1 MLVARGSFVSLKTA
15 REIQGPILVCV
26 SRDRWSIV
34 HGCWLLA
41 RAEVAEGRRH
51 AAKPRREP
59 GAQRRI
65 RHRQGEADSLFAEGE
80 IASSEGR
87 GQDARALVDESRR
100 IRIEIG
106 DRPEIV
112 ECDAALSR
120 MTTKELA

>member
-1 MLVARGSFVSLKTA
+1 M
-15 REIQGPILVCV
+15 
-26 SRDRWSIV
+26 
-34 HGCWLLA
+34 
-41 RAEVAEGRRH
+41 AEGRRDV
-51 AAKPRREP
+51 ANRCSPRSRELR
-59 GAQRRI
+59 RRI

-106 DRPEIV
+106 DRPGIV

>member
-1 MLVARGSFVSLKTA
+1 
-15 REIQGPILVCV
+15 
-26 SRDRWSIV
+26 
-34 HGCWLLA
+34 
-41 RAEVAEGRRH
+41 VAEGRRDV
-51 AAKPRREP
+51 AKPLLAESRELRR
-59 GAQRRI
+59 RV

-106 DRPEIV
+106 DRPGIV
-112 ECDAALSR
+112 ECDAAFSR